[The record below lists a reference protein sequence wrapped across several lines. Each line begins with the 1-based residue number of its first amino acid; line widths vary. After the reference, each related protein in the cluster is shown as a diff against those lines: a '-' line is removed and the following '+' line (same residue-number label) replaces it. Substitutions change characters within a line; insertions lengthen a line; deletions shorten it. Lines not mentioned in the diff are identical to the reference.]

1 MGSDVG
7 VERASQFQEGNN
19 FSILI
24 NTDSK
29 YNADRF
35 FRSLFAGG
43 KVTLPM
49 SKPFWGDYFGMFTD
63 LVPIGW

>member
-7 VERASQFQEGNN
+7 VERACQFQEGNN

-35 FRSLFAGG
+35 LGVYLQGG
-43 KVTLPM
+43 K
-49 SKPFWGDYFGMFTD
+49 
-63 LVPIGW
+63 